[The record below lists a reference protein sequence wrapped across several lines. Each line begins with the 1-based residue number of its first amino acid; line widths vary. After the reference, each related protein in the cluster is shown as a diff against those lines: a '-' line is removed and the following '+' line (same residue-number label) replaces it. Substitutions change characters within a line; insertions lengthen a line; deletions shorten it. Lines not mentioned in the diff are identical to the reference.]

1 MSTTLAANY
10 DANFFTATNV
20 TAGENAVKY
29 DIQRIEED
37 DKRYTEGIYCLEN
50 TINIDTESSND
61 FSDAQK
67 SGNLLESRRQVYP
80 QKHRRRDQL
89 DRTGSQKQIIR

>member
-1 MSTTLAANY
+1 MT
-10 DANFFTATNV
+10 
-20 TAGENAVKY
+20 
-29 DIQRIEED
+29 
-37 DKRYTEGIYCLEN
+37 RYTEGIYCLEN

-89 DRTGSQKQIIR
+89 TEQEAKNRLSGNGTFYTRKKGPDKYERYVLQQYKYRN